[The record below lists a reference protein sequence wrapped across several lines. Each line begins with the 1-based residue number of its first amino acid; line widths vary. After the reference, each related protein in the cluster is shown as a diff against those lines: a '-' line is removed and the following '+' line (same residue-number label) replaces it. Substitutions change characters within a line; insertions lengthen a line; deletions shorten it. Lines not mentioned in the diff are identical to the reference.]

1 MKNRFLESDLHK
13 MGLVKQPDGT
23 YKKSGGRMEEP
34 KPVTKKNREQNQLEM
49 LQEQLS
55 DVGNIILQWA
65 DKHISLNEWYS
76 SKHWS
81 HRNKAKEDWHEFF
94 FRLFP
99 KPIPNIIAYDITLK
113 YNSNLDPS
121 NTITMIKLCED
132 AMQEFGMIV
141 NDTKKECK
149 GIHLIPDELMKK
161 NNYKILIKI
170 L

>member
-1 MKNRFLESDLHK
+1 MTHFSESDLHK
-13 MGLVKQPDGT
+13 MGLVMGADGA
-23 YKKSGGRMEEP
+23 YVKGKPSSP
-34 KPVTKKNREQNQLEM
+34 KPPTKKNREQNQAEM
-49 LQEQLS
+49 LQEKLS
-55 DVGNIILQWA
+55 DDGDIILQWA

-81 HRNKAKEDWHEFF
+81 HRNKAKKDWREFF
-94 FRLFP
+94 FQLLP
-99 KPIPNIIAYDITLK
+99 NPIPNIIAYDITLK

-121 NTITMIKLCED
+121 NTITIIKLFED
-132 AMQEFGMIV
+132 TMQEFGMIV

-170 L
+170 LQ